1 MLEITGECDNIFEGD
16 SEYEI
21 DPESPKDD
29 NIFFKKHLIK
39 APQDFRQSPTTLQ
52 AIQFIKEFEDSK
64 IELIATV
71 KGYMYTTSLRAP
83 IVDRKTGKLI
93 SRPSADPKPALKYFV
108 LDPVHGDII
117 VFPKKEE
124 YLESQ
129 VKSAMFIK
137 MKQIVCAWGPSGRS
151 DMVRHGIENS
161 IELNFLNESIMLL
174 GAYDKAQM
182 NEWLVNLQK
191 AKKFADWY
199 FSIKV
204 MIKE

>member
-1 MLEITGECDNIFEGD
+1 
-16 SEYEI
+16 
-21 DPESPKDD
+21 
-29 NIFFKKHLIK
+29 
-39 APQDFRQSPTTLQ
+39 
-52 AIQFIKEFEDSK
+52 
-64 IELIATV
+64 
-71 KGYMYTTSLRAP
+71 MYTTSLRAP

-151 DMVRHGIENS
+151 DMARHGIENS

-204 MIKE
+204 MIKEQDKGQIDPSKELQEAIIFKLREIIEFCENYSNVEEKEIEHFSKKDAAIRKKQ

>member
-137 MKQIVCAWGPSGRS
+137 MK
-151 DMVRHGIENS
+151 
-161 IELNFLNESIMLL
+161 
-174 GAYDKAQM
+174 
-182 NEWLVNLQK
+182 
-191 AKKFADWY
+191 
-199 FSIKV
+199 
-204 MIKE
+204 